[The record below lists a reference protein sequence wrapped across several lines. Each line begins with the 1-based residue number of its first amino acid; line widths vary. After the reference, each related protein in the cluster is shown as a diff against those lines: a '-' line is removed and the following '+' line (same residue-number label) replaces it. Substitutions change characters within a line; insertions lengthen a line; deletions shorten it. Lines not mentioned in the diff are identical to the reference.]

1 VIWLIAVVTCLITTL
16 VSAFWSS
23 SFLNFLFLEWSRL
36 CAIQDEVT
44 PEQIQAVV
52 NFALYVCVRVRVT
65 YRDAFG
71 KRYSNFGYYVQKQG
85 FGFLPKYNDSN

>member
-1 VIWLIAVVTCLITTL
+1 MTL
-16 VSAFWSS
+16 YANSQPTI
-23 SFLNFLFLEWSRL
+23 LNIP
-36 CAIQDEVT
+36 IQEEVT